1 MFAGLISPH
10 QLVRYNYPPQ
20 TVVNKLVTQII
31 LPTAD
36 HSTIIKHYPSFFL
49 FNPHCEAKAN
59 LVYLDVNPISQAV
72 YIPQNPIHIHLYI
85 YNSSNWGIKRYIYI
99 YFLFDIFP
107 YGSLVSFHLTG
118 ASVSECLWL
127 GRRRQSDLTPKPLGS
142 ARWISP
148 WIHWLKKQTKGLTNK
163 PWFFVGQNKN
173 N

>member
-85 YNSSNWGIKRYIYI
+85 YIYITHLTGVSKGIYI
-99 YFLFDIFP
+99 YGCSIYFHMVLWYPSISQALLFLSVCD
-107 YGSLVSFHLTG
+107 SAG
-118 ASVSECLWL
+118 A
-127 GRRRQSDLTPKPLGS
+127 
-142 ARWISP
+142 ARV
-148 WIHWLKKQTKGLTNK
+148 T
-163 PWFFVGQNKN
+163 
-173 N
+173 

>member
-1 MFAGLISPH
+1 MISCQCQWSSGIYNPACSEKWCPGVMFAGLISPH

-85 YNSSNWGIKRYIYI
+85 YNSSNWGIKRYIYMVVR
-99 YFLFDIFP
+99 Y
-107 YGSLVSFHLTG
+107 
-118 ASVSECLWL
+118 
-127 GRRRQSDLTPKPLGS
+127 
-142 ARWISP
+142 IS
-148 WIHWLKKQTKGLTNK
+148 I
-163 PWFFVGQNKN
+163 WFFGILPSHRRFCFWVSVTRPAPPEWPDSETARVR
-173 N
+173 